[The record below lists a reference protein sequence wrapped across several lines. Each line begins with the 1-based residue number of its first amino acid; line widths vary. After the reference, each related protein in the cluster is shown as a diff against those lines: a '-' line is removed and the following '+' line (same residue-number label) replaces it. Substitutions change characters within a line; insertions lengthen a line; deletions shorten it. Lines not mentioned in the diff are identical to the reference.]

1 MINVQT
7 HKINPVQEFKLDEAV
22 DNNSIL
28 KLSQCQVDTEAT
40 ELSQASELQLQES
53 DKVYKWLRPT
63 QINLTAGTQSRL
75 KLDLKAIERYQED
88 MVEGHWNYKESPPI
102 IFFDGYNYYPG
113 DGHHRIK
120 SAEFAQ
126 VEIYCEVRRGTLIN
140 AIRYSC
146 SANQRPS
153 LHRTNGDKRRAVE
166 LMYKTL
172 IEEYG
177 SLDAIPQS
185 QGGSR
190 KEQDWSIRRIAEY
203 VGVGKSLVS
212 DVRAQLE
219 LTVLIGQFKEGDH
232 VEVICPK
239 RYKPHKEIK
248 TGTLGIVLGTNK
260 KRGVYVNWDT
270 YPSSY
275 IHPDR
280 LKYNDKPLIKT
291 PEPAV
296 QNHRFPNSVRK
307 TFQSVDQKTTTANS
321 NFSKTQVEN
330 DYQSIEREIS
340 TEAKSLGL
348 LTNNNHGFPKMSET
362 DNHQEQTKKAV
373 EQLLYALE
381 CPLTGTC
388 LDCCAGEGTI
398 AKALAEKSRLRV
410 ITNDINPDL
419 SMDYHQDASIQLG
432 WQRLPDA
439 DWIISTPPYTK
450 ASTIIPLAYEKVKK
464 GIIMLL
470 KLSYLEP
477 CQDRVEWLT
486 EHPPTKLI
494 CIPAILSDLS
504 AKKRDLDSIA
514 CAWFVWLKDPSIKT
528 RQPFTFIKGSNAR
541 GIGDGS
547 N

>member
-1 MINVQT
+1 MVNVQI
-7 HKINPVQEFKLDEAV
+7 HKINPIQECLIQGGNDSQLTPVFLDKIE
-22 DNNSIL
+22 L
-28 KLSQCQVDTEAT
+28 K
-40 ELSQASELQLQES
+40 ES
-53 DKVYKWLRPT
+53 DKAYKWLKPT

-75 KLDLKAIERYQED
+75 KLDFKAIKRYQED
-88 MVEGHWNYKESPPI
+88 MIEGHWKYKESPPI
-102 IFFDGYNYYPG
+102 IFFDGSNYYPG

-120 SAEFAQ
+120 SAELAK
-126 VEIYCEVRRGTLIN
+126 VKIYCEIRQGTLIE

-153 LHRTNGDKRRAVE
+153 LHRTNADKRRAVE

-172 IEEYG
+172 IEEFG

-212 DVRAQLE
+212 NVRAQLE
-219 LTVLIGQFKEGDH
+219 LTVLVGQFKEGDR
-232 VEVICPK
+232 VEAICPI
-239 RYKPHKEIK
+239 RYKVHKEIE

-260 KRGVYVNWDT
+260 KRGVYVSWNT
-270 YPSSY
+270 NTSSY
-275 IHPDR
+275 IHPCR
-280 LKYNDKPLIKT
+280 LKHTDKPLIKT
-291 PEPAV
+291 PEPEV
-296 QNHRFPNSVRK
+296 QNQPFLNPVRK
-307 TFQSVDQKTTTANS
+307 TFQSVDQQTTTANS
-321 NFSKTQVEN
+321 NFSPTQVEN

-373 EQLLYALE
+373 EQLLDALE

-450 ASTIIPLAYEKVKK
+450 APTIIPLAYEKVKK